1 MTAENI
7 RKEFSLDHYD
17 SLLVNHGMAR
27 ANAYRMLFVNQRRL
41 NKLETEL
48 SLDANSKYSAQE
60 YNTILNEKGLAE
72 ADLYREYYQ
81 IKNQMIKDLNMLNM
95 GTDEEYDDSVDLDPT
110 TVPDAQP
117 TTNDATT
124 TVVEDPATD
133 PIQPAN
139 TTDTVNQGENDD
151 PVEVQDDPIVNDTPV
166 EDDKPAED
174 QNPTEDNNPVED
186 HEVIEDLRQKYQEL
200 YGKPVANLY
209 KNNAEWIKGK
219 INEYQPTNEDPID
232 PTPASTDPVEV
243 VENKEANPSEVNPSD
258 EAN

>member
-124 TVVEDPATD
+124 VVEDPATD

-200 YGKPVANLY
+200 YGKPVTNLY

-219 INEYQPTNEDPID
+219 IDEYQPKNEDPVD